1 MSLCGNSPRLP
12 STGRG
17 GHGRACEAWGTSTR
31 NVFWPVLDVMLA
43 QPFLKRTRLAPCGV
57 ARASSTVMR
66 EPTSSRPHGSLRR
79 QCSPSRE
86 SNCQTQL
93 ASGRRPQEHQRTP
106 CFQASRVPACVWG
119 GVGGGAGLSIANAAR
134 TMHVLRHSKTRLQHT
149 RSRGLN
155 RGSVSASSGLG
166 PDHGPRVE
174 GGSDGN
180 CPSVQCSL
188 SVCHFELAVTHPA
201 AGRSGC
207 PALCDLNK

>member
-119 GVGGGAGLSIANAAR
+119 GGRGGPVHCERRAHHARVAA
-134 TMHVLRHSKTRLQHT
+134 LENS
-149 RSRGLN
+149 
-155 RGSVSASSGLG
+155 
-166 PDHGPRVE
+166 
-174 GGSDGN
+174 
-180 CPSVQCSL
+180 
-188 SVCHFELAVTHPA
+188 PA
-201 AGRSGC
+201 AHAKQGAQPRIRQCLQRPRTWSRPTC
-207 PALCDLNK
+207 